1 MVGAFTYHKAIGPM
15 IWVLIGLS
23 TVELVVVHLLLAHW
37 WPRLAIFVALV
48 TVAGIGWLMMF
59 VRSFRRLPVL
69 LDADRLL
76 MRIGWLRSVSVPT
89 ESILGLRSS
98 CDAATLKQRHVL
110 NLALIAYPNVVVDL
124 AAPVPVGRRK
134 ISTIAH
140 RLDDPTGFAQALN
153 RRGGGH
159 DRIRRSAGPA

>member
-1 MVGAFTYHKAIGPM
+1 M

-23 TVELVVVHLLLAHW
+23 TIELVVVHLLLAHW
-37 WPRLAIFVALV
+37 WPRFAIVVAVLTLSGIVWLV
-48 TVAGIGWLMMF
+48 IS

-76 MRIGWLRSVSVPT
+76 MRVGRLRSVSVST
-89 ESILGLRSS
+89 TQILGLRAS

-110 NLALIAYPNVVVDL
+110 NLALIAYPNTLVDL
-124 AAPVPVGRRK
+124 AEPVPIGRRK

-140 RLDDPTGFAQALN
+140 RLDDPAGFAAALN
-153 RRGGGH
+153 RFILVRGGPVEGGN
-159 DRIRRSAGPA
+159 A